1 MSINNSQS
9 LLKLMSI
16 ESVMPSI
23 HNRIFHRTETNNPE
37 ICMEPLKTQITK
49 EILRREDKVEGITL
63 PDFKLYYKAIM
74 RIVLAQKQ
82 TYRLTEQIR
91 EPRNKSTII
100 YQRT

>member
-1 MSINNSQS
+1 
-9 LLKLMSI
+9 
-16 ESVMPSI
+16 
-23 HNRIFHRTETNNPE
+23 
-37 ICMEPLKTQITK
+37 MEPLKTQITK

-63 PDFKLYYKAIM
+63 SDFKLYYKAIM

>member
-1 MSINNSQS
+1 
-9 LLKLMSI
+9 
-16 ESVMPSI
+16 
-23 HNRIFHRTETNNPE
+23 
-37 ICMEPLKTQITK
+37 MEPLKTQITK